1 MADLWGLFQPLLPQ
15 LVLLGA
21 ALVIPALDWLVK
33 DKRIL
38 AGTALGALLVVAA
51 FEVLLLIPQTIEWM
65 TWLLPPDIP
74 SAPSLSTQLEAGF
87 QLFPTAET
95 GPGAMGLLVIS
106 TFSVGFT
113 LIFLAVGILAILC
126 SPRLIAREKNHGEY
140 YALLL
145 GSILGMTIVALA
157 GDLFILFV
165 GLELSGLATFALAG
179 FLKRETPSAEAA
191 TKYFIIGGFS
201 SAVTLYGISLLYGA
215 LGTTRIPGVA
225 DAVGSPGGL
234 GALTTVGLVF
244 LIAGIGFKITAV
256 PFHAWAP
263 DVYEGAPTPIA
274 AFLAAG
280 SKKMGFAAYFKVFLV
295 ALLALKADWDLAL
308 GALAVLTMTVG
319 NLLAIAQTNIKRLLA
334 YSSVAQAGYILIA
347 LPVQAHVAV
356 GDTPIGLAGG
366 IIHILTHAFMK
377 SGAFFVVAALAT
389 VGVGESLQ
397 SYSGLRSRSPFL
409 AFAMAV
415 FLLSLAGIPP
425 LAGFASKFYLF
436 SSAVKVTLNGPDW
449 LVWLAIAGVL
459 NSALSLYYYARILRY
474 MYVVPAES
482 GASRLRLSP
491 SVAAAVAIAFV
502 ATVLI
507 GVFPGPFFQFA
518 ERVAAGLVG

>member
-1 MADLWGLFQPLLPQ
+1 MADLWGQFQPLLPQ
-15 LVLLGA
+15 LILLGA
-21 ALVIPALDWLVK
+21 ALALPALDWVFK
-33 DKRIL
+33 EKRYL
-38 AGTALGALLVVAA
+38 AAVALGALVLVAA
-51 FEVLLLIPQTIEWM
+51 LETLLLFPQTIGSM
-65 TWLLPPDIP
+65 AFLLPPNLL
-74 SAPSLSTQLEAGF
+74 STPSLSTQLSAGF
-87 QLFPTAET
+87 QLFPTAES
-95 GPGAMGLLVIS
+95 GPGAMGLLVLS

-113 LIFLAVGILAILC
+113 LVFLAVGILAILA
-126 SPRLIAREKNHGEY
+126 SPRSISGEKNHGEY

-157 GDLFILFV
+157 GDLFVLFV
-165 GLELSGLATFALAG
+165 GLELSSLSTFALAG
-179 FLKRETPSAEAA
+179 FFKRQTASAEAA

-263 DVYEGAPTPIA
+263 DVYEGAPTPIS

-295 ALLALKADWDLAL
+295 ALLAVKADWDLAL
-308 GALAVLTMTVG
+308 GALAILTMTVG
-319 NLLAIAQTNIKRLLA
+319 NLLAIPQTNIKRMLA
-334 YSSVAQAGYILIA
+334 YSSIAQAGYILIA
-347 LPVQAHVAV
+347 LPVQAHVAPT
-356 GDTPIGLAGG
+356 DTPIGLAGG
-366 IIHILTHAFMK
+366 VIHILTHAFMK
-377 SGAFFVVAALAT
+377 GGAFFVVAALAT

-397 SYSGLRSRSPFL
+397 SYSGLRTRSPFL
-409 AFAMAV
+409 AFAMAI

-474 MYVVPAES
+474 MYVVPAEKD
-482 GASRLRLSP
+482 APRLRPSP
-491 SVAAAVAIAFV
+491 SVVAAVAGALIATIV
-502 ATVLI
+502 I
-507 GVFPGPFFQFA
+507 GLYPGPFFQFA
-518 ERVAAGLVG
+518 EAVAGGLVG